1 MELKYRHTGF
11 FVDLDGGLVAA
22 DSDYLTNEVVVADS
36 DLD

>member
-1 MELKYRHTGF
+1 MELGCRHTGF

-22 DSDYLTNEVVVADS
+22 DSNNLTDEVVVADS